1 MSFNTALS
9 GLQAATV
16 DLSVTSNNIANV
28 STTGFKH
35 SRAEFADLFEISP
48 FGNTP
53 TSVGSGVQVASVS
66 Q

>member
-28 STTGFKH
+28 ATHRF
-35 SRAEFADLFEISP
+35 
-48 FGNTP
+48 
-53 TSVGSGVQVASVS
+53 
-66 Q
+66 

>member
-35 SRAEFADLFEISP
+35 SRAEFADIFAVSP
-48 FGNTP
+48 FGNAP
-53 TSVGSGVQVASVS
+53 SAVGSGVQVASVS

>member
-28 STTGFKH
+28 ATTGFKN
-35 SRAEFADLFEISP
+35 SMRRETIC
-48 FGNTP
+48 
-53 TSVGSGVQVASVS
+53 
-66 Q
+66 